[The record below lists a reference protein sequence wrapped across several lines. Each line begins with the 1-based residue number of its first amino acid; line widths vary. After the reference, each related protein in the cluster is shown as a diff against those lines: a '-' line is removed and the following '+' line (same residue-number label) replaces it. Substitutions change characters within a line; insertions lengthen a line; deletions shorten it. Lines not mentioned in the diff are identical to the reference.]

1 MVQNKIPD
9 RKEIPFEKTW
19 NLESIFTSIEE
30 WESAFGDIETAL
42 VGLNRY
48 KNHLGDNPDTLLEW
62 FGEHDEF
69 TKKFMEIYT
78 FAGLS
83 YSVDTTNQG
92 SVALYGRAS
101 GLMARVL
108 AAISFAEP
116 EIMAI
121 GFDKLRTWM
130 KDNREVEVYA
140 HYIERLE
147 KRVPHVR
154 SIEVEELLGQVTDPF
169 STASQTHSVLANADL
184 VFKPATDSNGYEHE
198 LSHSR
203 IDEYKGSKDR
213 ELRRTAFENYAD
225 AHLANK
231 HTMASCLSAGMKQ
244 DVFMSRARRFNSTL
258 EASLAADFLSTE
270 VYHNV
275 IDTYRANLHVWHR
288 YWEVRKRALGLDPFH
303 VYDTRVTLSDQTPEV
318 SYEQAVE
325 WIVEGVQPLGSDYAE
340 QVRRGA
346 TDLRWVDYMPNRG
359 KRFGAFSAGSKGIQ
373 PFIMLSYDNTLWGLS
388 ILAHE
393 LGHSMHSI
401 LTWDNQPHIYCDY
414 SLFVA
419 EVASNFH
426 QAIVRHHLL
435 ETHKER
441 DFQIAITEEAM
452 ANFYR
457 YFFIMPS
464 LAIFDLEVHK
474 RAERGEALTAEDL
487 TNLAADIFSE
497 GYGPNVEVDR
507 ERVGCTWMQ
516 FSTHL
521 YDNYYTYQ
529 YTTGISGAHALA
541 EGVLSGNEKA
551 RDNYL
556 AFLKAGDSMYSLDAL
571 KLAGVDLT
579 TPEPVEKTFEVLS
592 QHIDRLEALL

>member
-1 MVQNKIPD
+1 MAQNKIPA
-9 RKEIPFEKTW
+9 RNEIPIEKTW
-19 NLESIFTSIEE
+19 NLESIFKSIEE
-30 WESAFGDIETAL
+30 WEGAFGGIESAL
-42 VGLNRY
+42 ADLKRF

-62 FGEHDEF
+62 FGSHEELTDN
-69 TKKFMEIYT
+69 FMKVYT
-78 FAGLS
+78 YAGLS

-92 SVALYGRAS
+92 SAALYGRAS

-108 AAISFAEP
+108 SAIAFAEP

-121 GFDKLRTWM
+121 GFDKLQTWM
-130 KDNREVEVYA
+130 RDIPDLQIYV
-140 HYIERLE
+140 HYFERLE

-184 VFKPATDSNGYEHE
+184 VFKPAADSNDKGHE

-203 IDEYKGSKDR
+203 IDEYLGSKAR

-231 HTMASCLSAGMKQ
+231 NTMASCLSAGMKQ

-258 EASLAADFLSTE
+258 EASLTSSFLPTE
-270 VYHNV
+270 VYRNV

-288 YWEVRKRALGLDPFH
+288 YWDVRKRALGLDPFH
-303 VYDTRVTLSDQTPEV
+303 VYDTRVTLADQIPEV
-318 SYEQAVE
+318 SYEQAVA

-359 KRFGAFSAGSKGIQ
+359 KRFGAFSAGAKGIQ

-401 LTWDNQPHIYCDY
+401 LTWENQPHIYCDY

-435 ETHKER
+435 ETQKER
-441 DFQIAITEEAM
+441 NFQISIIEEAM
-452 ANFYR
+452 AYFYR

-464 LAIFDLEVHK
+464 LAIFDLEVHQ
-474 RAERGEALTAEDL
+474 RAERGEALTADSL
-487 TNLAADIFSE
+487 INLAADIFSE

-507 ERVGCTWMQ
+507 ERVGSIWMQ

-529 YTTGISGAHALA
+529 YTTGISGAHAIA
-541 EGVLSGNEKA
+541 GGVLSGDEKA
-551 RDNYL
+551 RENYL
-556 AFLKAGDSMYSLDAL
+556 AFLKAGDSMYPLDAL

-592 QHIDRLEALL
+592 RHIDRLEALL